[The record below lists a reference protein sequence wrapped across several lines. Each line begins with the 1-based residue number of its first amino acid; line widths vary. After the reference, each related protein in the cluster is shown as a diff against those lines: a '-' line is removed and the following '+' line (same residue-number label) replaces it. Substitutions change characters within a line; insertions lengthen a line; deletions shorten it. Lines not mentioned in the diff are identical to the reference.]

1 MRTIPD
7 DAVIDGRY
15 QVIGHVG
22 TGGMA
27 EVYCAQDLQLGRK
40 VALKV
45 LHERFAADAEFV
57 ERFRREASAAAGL
70 QHQHVVSV
78 YDRGEWDDT
87 SYIAMEY
94 VAGRTLKEL
103 VQETDPPSPLASQ
116 RAVDLTVQILR
127 AARFAHRRGVIHRD
141 FKPQNV
147 IVDDEDR
154 AKVTDF
160 GIARAGA
167 SDMTQTGSIMGTAQ
181 YLSPE
186 QAQGHAVTA
195 RSDLYSIGIV
205 LYELLTGRVPFEA
218 EAAVTIAL
226 KQVSEA
232 PEPPSHIN
240 PKVTPELEAVVLRAL
255 AKDPADRFADADEF
269 IAALEAAGSRIP
281 SAAQIAAAES
291 AAAAATAAGVPAA
304 ALAAGGISAPPP
316 PPPRH
321 PATGVYPASPPYREL
336 QREVVPPPPPP
347 PRRKRPRWP
356 WLVAAAVL
364 LIGAVAA
371 VALVLAPPN
380 RTQVPSVVGSSISV
394 ATTRLQ
400 NDGFEV
406 AYVRDNSD
414 KPRNTVIGQQPG
426 AGSIA
431 DEGSTVTLN
440 ISDGRAI
447 TAVPDVVGDGRR
459 TARQKLLAAGFLVD
473 EVPTPSDTV
482 KVDRVIAQQPP
493 APAQAQQGATI
504 AIQVSTGPEQLAVVD
519 VTGKTEDEARTALE
533 NAGFKVAVQRKE
545 DASADPGTVLAQNPT
560 GGQAARG
567 STVTLTVA
575 IQPKQI
581 AVPDV
586 VGRSQNNATKTLSG
600 RGFEVTVEEVTVDT
614 PDQDGLVQKQDPP
627 AAADK
632 KVDRGSTV
640 TITVGRFDPA
650 LNPDPSVTTTTPA
663 ASTTTGPAAPGP

>member
-1 MRTIPD
+1 MRQIPD
-7 DAVIDGRY
+7 DAVVDGRY

-57 ERFRREASAAAGL
+57 ERFRREASSAAGL

-78 YDRGEWDDT
+78 YDRGEWDGT

-94 VAGRTLKEL
+94 VPGRTLKQL
-103 VQETDPPSPLASQ
+103 VVDEGPLAAQ

-127 AARFAHRRGVIHRD
+127 AARFAHRRGIIHRD

-232 PEPPSHIN
+232 PLPPSHVN
-240 PKVTPELEAVVLRAL
+240 PNVTPELEAVVLRAL

-281 SAAQIAAAES
+281 SAAQIAAAE
-291 AAAAATAAGVPAA
+291 AAASALPAA
-304 ALAAGGISAPPP
+304 AVAGGVAAPPLP
-316 PPPRH
+316 PSPPLS
-321 PATGVYPASPPYREL
+321 PATGVYPGGPPY
-336 QREVVPPPPPP
+336 QPVAQDSFVAPPP
-347 PRRKRPRWP
+347 PRRKRPRWL
-356 WLVAAAVL
+356 WLAAAAVL
-364 LIGAVAA
+364 LIGAV
-371 VALVLAPPN
+371 VAMALLVAPPD
-380 RTQVPSVVGSSISV
+380 RTQVPNVVGSSISV
-394 ATTRLQ
+394 ATQRLQ
-400 NDGFEV
+400 SEGFEV
-406 AYVRDNSD
+406 TPVRDNSD
-414 KPRNTVIGQQPG
+414 KPRNTVIGQQPA
-426 AGSIA
+426 AGSVI
-431 DEGSTVTLN
+431 DKGSTVTIN

-447 TAVPDVVGDGRR
+447 TAVPDVAGNGRR
-459 TARQKLLAAGFLVD
+459 AARKALIDAGFLVD
-473 EVPTPSDTV
+473 EVPTPSDSV
-482 KVDRVIAQQPP
+482 KVDRVISQEPSGRS
-493 APAQAQQGATI
+493 QAEQGTTVQI
-504 AIQVSTGPEQLAVVD
+504 LISTGPEQIAVVD
-519 VTGKTEDEARTALE
+519 VTGKSEDDARTALE
-533 NAGFKVAVQRKE
+533 GAGFKVAVEQKE
-545 DASADPGTVLAQNPT
+545 DADKDPGTVLSQQPAE
-560 GGQAARG
+560 GRAARG
-567 STVTLTVA
+567 STVTITVA
-575 IQPKQI
+575 IEPKQI

-586 VGRSQNNATKTLSG
+586 VGRSQNSATKTLSG
-600 RGFEVTVEEVTVDT
+600 AGFEVAVEEATVDS
-614 PDQDGLVQKQDPP
+614 PDQDGLVQKQDP
-627 AAADK
+627 AASADR

-640 TITVGRFDPA
+640 TITVGRFDPE
-650 LNPDPSVTTTTPA
+650 LNPDPAVTTTTPA
-663 ASTTTGPAAPGP
+663 ASTTTTPAAPP